1 MLTRGID
8 ATDYFILNATDGS
21 SGSGSAD
28 YAATVTYDSI
38 AFNADAVAVEHPYSL
53 IDAGTTP
60 WEALRKIGD
69 ASIARYIGMTPDG
82 ILALDSAYSELDAE
96 ELGDVEG
103 ASGVS
108 ARLESESANAVK
120 VWGSVIVKET
130 ATKLL
135 WSADAS
141 GLFFTDVGSKTKHPI
156 DDGAKLE
163 IYGAS
168 VFDATFAED
177 V

>member
-1 MLTRGID
+1 
-8 ATDYFILNATDGS
+8 
-21 SGSGSAD
+21 
-28 YAATVTYDSI
+28 
-38 AFNADAVAVEHPYSL
+38 
-53 IDAGTTP
+53 
-60 WEALRKIGD
+60 
-69 ASIARYIGMTPDG
+69 MTPDG
-82 ILALDSAYSELDAE
+82 VLALDSAYSELDAE

-108 ARLESESANAVK
+108 VRLESKSANAVK

-141 GLFFTDVGSKTKHPI
+141 GLFFPDVGSKVKHPI